1 MAIAA
6 SDGVEVRRTHS
17 ASPGAASRRVAPSSP
32 LRSMLALSA
41 ATRAVVAE
49 PQLRSAVEA
58 LQREAC
64 RLTGAWEA
72 TVIALDRTRGTLWTR
87 DDSAMSDEVH
97 RLVTH
102 VAATGQRAVIGH
114 ALLEPIGG
122 PPACAVLTLRRRA
135 GERFAADD
143 LALLG
148 ALVGG
153 VAATLHRLI
162 ERSFRHPVRPSQ
174 RAPR

>member
-1 MAIAA
+1 
-6 SDGVEVRRTHS
+6 
-17 ASPGAASRRVAPSSP
+17 
-32 LRSMLALSA
+32 MLALSA
-41 ATRAVVAE
+41 ATRAVLAE

-87 DDSAMSDEVH
+87 DDSAMSDEIH
-97 RLVTH
+97 RLVAH

-122 PPACAVLTLRRRA
+122 PPAYAVLALRRHA
-135 GERFAADD
+135 GERFAVDG

-162 ERSFRHPVRPSQ
+162 ERSFRHPARPSLH
-174 RAPR
+174 APR

>member
-1 MAIAA
+1 
-6 SDGVEVRRTHS
+6 
-17 ASPGAASRRVAPSSP
+17 
-32 LRSMLALSA
+32 MLALSA
-41 ATRAVVAE
+41 ATRAVVSA
-49 PQLRSAVEA
+49 PQLRSATDA

-64 RLTGAWEA
+64 RLTGACEA

-97 RLVTH
+97 RLVAH
-102 VAATGQRAVIGH
+102 VAATGQRAVLGH

-122 PPACAVLTLRRRA
+122 PPVCAVLALRRRA
-135 GERFAADD
+135 GERFATDD

-153 VAATLHRLI
+153 VAATLRRLI
-162 ERSFRHPVRPSQ
+162 ERSFRHPARPAL

>member
-6 SDGVEVRRTHS
+6 PDGVDVRRTHS
-17 ASPGAASRRVAPSSP
+17 ASPGAASGRVAPSSP

-49 PQLRSAVEA
+49 PQLRPAVDA

-64 RLTGAWEA
+64 RLTGACEA

-102 VAATGQRAVIGH
+102 VAATGQRAVKGH

-122 PPACAVLTLRRRA
+122 PPACAVLVLRRRP
-135 GERFAADD
+135 GDRFAADD

-174 RAPR
+174 RASR

>member
-1 MAIAA
+1 
-6 SDGVEVRRTHS
+6 
-17 ASPGAASRRVAPSSP
+17 
-32 LRSMLALSA
+32 MLALSA

-49 PQLRSAVEA
+49 PQLRSAAAV

-64 RLTGAWEA
+64 RLTGACEA
-72 TVIALDRTRGTLWTR
+72 TVIALDRTRGALWTR
-87 DDSAMSDEVH
+87 DDSAMSDEIH

-102 VAATGQRAVIGH
+102 VAATAQRAMVGH

-122 PPACAVLTLRRRA
+122 PPACAVLALRRRA
-135 GERFAADD
+135 DERFAANDM
-143 LALLG
+143 ALVG

-162 ERSFRHPVRPSQ
+162 ERAFRHPVGPSL

>member
-1 MAIAA
+1 
-6 SDGVEVRRTHS
+6 
-17 ASPGAASRRVAPSSP
+17 
-32 LRSMLALSA
+32 MLALSA

-49 PQLRSAVEA
+49 PQLRPAVDA

-64 RLTGAWEA
+64 RLTGACEA

-87 DDSAMSDEVH
+87 DSSAMSDEIH
-97 RLVTH
+97 RLVAH

-114 ALLEPIGG
+114 ALIEPIGG
-122 PPACAVLTLRRRA
+122 PPSCAVLALRRRA
-135 GERFAADD
+135 GERFAANDM
-143 LALLG
+143 ALVG

-162 ERSFRHPVRPSQ
+162 ERSLRHPARPSLCM
-174 RAPR
+174 PR

>member
-1 MAIAA
+1 
-6 SDGVEVRRTHS
+6 
-17 ASPGAASRRVAPSSP
+17 
-32 LRSMLALSA
+32 MLALSA

-49 PQLRSAVEA
+49 PQLRPAVDA

-72 TVIALDRTRGTLWTR
+72 TVIALDRARGTLWTR
-87 DDSAMSDEVH
+87 DDSAMSDEIH

-102 VAATGQRAVIGH
+102 VATTGQRAAIGH
-114 ALLEPIGG
+114 AVLEPIGG
-122 PPACAVLTLRRRA
+122 APACAVLVLRRRA
-135 GERFAADD
+135 GERFAAND
-143 LALLG
+143 LALVG

-153 VAATLHRLI
+153 VAATLRRLI
-162 ERSFRHPVRPSQ
+162 ERSFRHPARPSL

>member
-1 MAIAA
+1 
-6 SDGVEVRRTHS
+6 
-17 ASPGAASRRVAPSSP
+17 
-32 LRSMLALSA
+32 MLALSA

-49 PQLRSAVEA
+49 PQLRPAALA

-64 RLTGAWEA
+64 RLTGACDA

-97 RLVTH
+97 RLVAH
-102 VAATGQRAVIGH
+102 VAATGQRAVLGH
-114 ALLEPIGG
+114 ALFEPIGG
-122 PPACAVLTLRRRA
+122 PPACAVLVLRRRA
-135 GERFAADD
+135 GEQLAAND
-143 LALLG
+143 LALIG

-153 VAATLHRLI
+153 VAATLSRLI
-162 ERSFRHPVRPSQ
+162 DRSFRHPARPSLRASA